1 MIEYKG
7 LSRARRELESIL
19 LMIEELKEIGFS
31 KEEIRELINESKEST
46 SKDANLTKDK
56 QS

>member
-7 LSRARRELESIL
+7 LARARRELENIL

-31 KEEIRELINESKEST
+31 KEEIRQLINEPKE
-46 SKDANLTKDK
+46 ATKEHESITDDK

>member
-7 LSRARRELESIL
+7 LARARRELESIL

-31 KEEIRELINESKEST
+31 KEEIRELINESKETT

>member
-7 LSRARRELESIL
+7 LARARRELESIL

-31 KEEIRELINESKEST
+31 KEEIRALINESKETT
-46 SKDANLTKDK
+46 SKDASLTKDK

>member
-1 MIEYKG
+1 LIEYKG

-46 SKDANLTKDK
+46 SKNANLTKDK

>member
-1 MIEYKG
+1 MIEFKG
-7 LSRARRELESIL
+7 LARARRELESIL

>member
-1 MIEYKG
+1 VIEYKG
-7 LSRARRELESIL
+7 LARARRELENIL
-19 LMIEELKEIGFS
+19 VIIEELKEIGFS

>member
-1 MIEYKG
+1 
-7 LSRARRELESIL
+7 
-19 LMIEELKEIGFS
+19 MIEELKEIGFS
-31 KEEIRELINESKEST
+31 KQEIRELINESKKTT

>member
-1 MIEYKG
+1 LIEYKG